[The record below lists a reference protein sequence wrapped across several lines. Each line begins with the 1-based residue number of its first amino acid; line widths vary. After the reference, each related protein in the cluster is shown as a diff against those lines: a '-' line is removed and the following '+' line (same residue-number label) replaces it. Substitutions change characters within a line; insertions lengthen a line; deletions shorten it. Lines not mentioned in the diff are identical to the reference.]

1 MIWIN
6 YILRGFIAI
15 IVVSF
20 FAFFMF
26 LGAFIYAMVFNWE
39 RGLSAL
45 KDLPDELLD
54 WAKVIVG
61 VG

>member
-6 YILRGFIAI
+6 YILRGLVAI
-15 IVVSF
+15 IAVSF
-20 FAFFMF
+20 IAFFMF
-26 LGAFIYAMVFNWE
+26 LGASIYAIVFDWKI
-39 RGLSAL
+39 GLSAL
-45 KDLPDELLD
+45 KNLPDELLD